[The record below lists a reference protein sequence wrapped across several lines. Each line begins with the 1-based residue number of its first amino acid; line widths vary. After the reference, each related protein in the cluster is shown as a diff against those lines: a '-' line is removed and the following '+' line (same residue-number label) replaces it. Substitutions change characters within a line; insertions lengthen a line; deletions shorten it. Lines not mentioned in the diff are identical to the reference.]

1 MRTGEPAGPTVPRVY
16 DVIVVGGGPAG
27 LAAAQ
32 LLARGCAPT
41 LLLDA
46 GVPRNAV
53 ADYVNGYL
61 GLDGIA
67 PSAFRARARADLE
80 RYPHVEVAEAWVERV
95 DRLRAGGFRVTAGQR
110 TWRARRVL
118 LTTGV
123 VDVRPAIPGVDDY
136 WGTSIVQC
144 PFCHGWEARAEPA
157 AVVLED
163 ETMLAEMVRF
173 YSRWAPSLVAVAAPG
188 FEPSRSA
195 RQVLAAAGVPLHSS
209 AVVALHGADR
219 RLREIEFEDGRRA
232 RVGTMYVHNEQ
243 RPTDLVKNLGLA
255 LEFGAYVAVVKD
267 YGVPDP
273 TAPLFRTSVPGV
285 YAAGD
290 ATSMAQAAQL
300 AAFEGALAARRVIMD
315 LAFEASGR

>member
-1 MRTGEPAGPTVPRVY
+1 MRTGEPARPSVPDVY
-16 DVIVVGGGPAG
+16 DAIVVGGGPAG
-27 LAAAQ
+27 LAATQ
-32 LLARGCAPT
+32 QLARGCAPT

-46 GVPRNAV
+46 GVPRNAD
-53 ADYVNGYL
+53 ADYVNGSL

-67 PSAFRARARADLE
+67 PTAFRERARADLE

-95 DRLRAGGFRVTAGQR
+95 DPLRAGGFRVSAGDR

-123 VDVRPAIPGVDDY
+123 VDVRPAIPGVDGY

-163 ETMLAEMVRF
+163 ETMLPEMLRF
-173 YSRWAPSLVAVAAPG
+173 YSRWAPSLVAVTAPG
-188 FEPSRSA
+188 FDPSRRA
-195 RQVLAAAGVPLHSS
+195 RQVLAAAGVPLHTS

-219 RLREIEFEDGRRA
+219 RLREVEFEDGRRA

-243 RPTDLVKNLGLA
+243 QPADLVKNVGLA

-267 YGVPDP
+267 YALPDP

-290 ATSMAQAAQL
+290 ATSMVQAAQL
-300 AAFEGALAARRVIMD
+300 AAFEGALAARRIILD
-315 LAFEASGR
+315 LALEAGAR